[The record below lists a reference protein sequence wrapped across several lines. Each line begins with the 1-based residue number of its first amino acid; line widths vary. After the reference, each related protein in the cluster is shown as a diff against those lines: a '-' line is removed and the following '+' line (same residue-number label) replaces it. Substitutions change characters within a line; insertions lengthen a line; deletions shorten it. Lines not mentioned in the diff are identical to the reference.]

1 MSMFTAAPATDHGL
15 VRRVTDH
22 VAGALDADLSTEALA
37 TLARVSPR
45 HLTRLFRAHLRQ
57 TPGRYVRQARVTAAA
72 QLLSTTD
79 LPVARVA
86 ARSGFAS
93 AEALRQA
100 FTREYGIAPSQYRS
114 VASTAG

>member
-1 MSMFTAAPATDHGL
+1 
-15 VRRVTDH
+15 V
-22 VAGALDADLSTEALA
+22 
-37 TLARVSPR
+37 ARVSPR
-45 HLTRLFRAHLRQ
+45 HLTRLFRLHLRQ

-86 ARSGFAS
+86 SRCGFAS

-100 FTREYGIAPSQYRS
+100 FAREYGTTPSQYRR
-114 VASTAG
+114 TAA